1 MKKVFNL
8 VSEIYLYRVIERMA
22 KDWARVE
29 PKLYT
34 DIFMPKFH
42 GINPRTT
49 LLSYHKSCLIS
60 YICEFMLCLLC
71 ALRYALWLLQCVD
84 IFISSSFIG
93 TPLSLMCTKVKVCMY
108 LCIFGHSQWIRAC
121 MRSNKT
127 LWYCCKRHGDCNCE
141 SLRHTHRCLKTTKE
155 TASEENKQIN

>member
-1 MKKVFNL
+1 MLFYMPFYMKKVFNL

-60 YICEFMLCLLC
+60 YICEFMHAPFAMCF
-71 ALRYALWLLQCVD
+71 ALRVRVTAVQWHFRQKV
-84 IFISSSFIG
+84 
-93 TPLSLMCTKVKVCMY
+93 LS
-108 LCIFGHSQWIRAC
+108 
-121 MRSNKT
+121 
-127 LWYCCKRHGDCNCE
+127 
-141 SLRHTHRCLKTTKE
+141 
-155 TASEENKQIN
+155 